1 MTTMAGEGDGSD
13 SRYSQ
18 GVPSNELEDDTTLNT
33 ADATQTTADQSTALA
48 GIQRFPTTNE
58 EIVQRFHA
66 SLQQLIS
73 DAAKQGIDLST
84 TGGLMPPNQQ
94 AARLRSAVVIPTPD
108 APLKA
113 RRDPVGR
120 TEILSEKVNRSR
132 ERKEGND
139 SDKGY
144 DQDRIVVNRNHPR
157 RRSHRRDR
165 SSSSEGSE
173 QNHHRKRQRGTIRL
187 HGLNRDRR
195 EVDPEERGQKLT
207 ISQNFNAIG
216 EPEGDRDILI
226 QSLTRE
232 VQNNRRQMDALVR
245 RYGRN
250 ELSDDESGSPFTSGV
265 LRTPFP
271 ERFRMPHV
279 ELFKKDTDP
288 KEHVRRYRSAMA
300 QYIHND
306 ALLCLNFPQTLG
318 DLGSRWFGRLPA
330 ASISSFGELSK
341 AFSRQFLGN
350 VHRKK
355 SVAHL
360 SQLRQGKDE
369 SLKKYLGRFGQEVSE
384 IGSAN
389 DEAIIAAFINN
400 LQNGQLSFDL
410 RRARLTSYADMMD
423 MAGGYALAEEEEIAT
438 GGYFVHGSRPEGS
451 KTKDQ
456 TKTHDPK
463 GDKQKNKARDGR
475 DGRRAYDPKTDQPR
489 QKFQGRYTNYTPL
502 NKDQGEILAIL
513 EEKNMSKEP
522 PRQSTYARRDTTKY
536 CRFHKENGHETS
548 KCFQLRDH
556 IETLIREGHLK
567 DIVLKKVDKTDGQKN
582 SRQDGRARK
591 FSPKEAEDEGA
602 INTIFGGPA
611 TGKSNRERT
620 QEIREAMEARRDLDV
635 NSIEP
640 DPKRIKEGWDPIIF
654 TEADSHGV
662 DVKPNDALV
671 IGARIGHREVHR
683 ILIDNGSSADILSA
697 EVYDQLRLDR
707 KDLQP
712 FPTPLRG
719 FGGVEVRSLGT
730 VKLPVKIGTTPCQ
743 KTVLLDFVVV
753 DTENWPYN
761 ALLGRPFLNK
771 TKAVTATY
779 ALMMKFPTEYGVGV
793 VKGSQEMARR
803 ANLSVYKDREVH
815 QVYTITTRQKV
826 EEIEEQAEVPKD
838 FELDPRE
845 EPEDR
850 KDEPTEEVT
859 LNPVDPSKTV
869 KVGASLNIHIKT
881 QLVTLLRK
889 YEDVFAWDHEDM
901 VGVDPKVISH
911 CLSVNPESR
920 PVVQKRR
927 LFNPERS
934 TAIKKEVEK
943 LLSAGSIREVKYPE
957 WVANVVLVKKKN
969 NQWRMCVDF
978 TDLNKACPKDSFPL
992 PRIDQLVDA
1001 TAGYELLSFMDAYS
1015 GYNQIRMNKADEEK
1029 TSFTTDQGLYCY
1041 KVMPFGL
1048 KNAGATYQ
1056 RLVNRMFA
1064 RQIGRNMEV
1073 YVDDMLTKSTTAEK
1087 HSEDLKETFDV
1098 LRRYKMKLNPSKCV
1112 FGVPSGRFLG
1122 FQVHQRGIEVN
1133 PEKIKALEGMA
1144 SPKTLKDVQRL
1155 TGCLASLNRF
1165 IAKSTD
1171 KCAPFFRA
1179 IKKGKGLEWST
1190 ECEEAF
1196 QKLKEYLGKA
1206 PILSKPMVGETLY
1219 LYLSVTEVATSS
1231 VLIRLEEGIQKP
1243 VYYTSKALLPAETR
1257 YSPAE
1262 KIALALVTSAR
1273 KLRPYFQAHTIEVYT
1288 DCPLKLI
1295 LQKPEVSGRLTKWAV
1310 ELSEYDIRYT
1320 PKAAVKGQAVSDF
1333 IAEFTE
1339 PDAEVRRAMEKEQ
1352 TGKLQWKLHV
1362 DGSSNTHGSGAGI
1375 VITTPEGDTVE
1386 CAMRFDFKATN
1397 NQAEYEA
1404 LLAGLRVWIA

>member
-1 MTTMAGEGDGSD
+1 
-13 SRYSQ
+13 
-18 GVPSNELEDDTTLNT
+18 
-33 ADATQTTADQSTALA
+33 
-48 GIQRFPTTNE
+48 
-58 EIVQRFHA
+58 
-66 SLQQLIS
+66 
-73 DAAKQGIDLST
+73 
-84 TGGLMPPNQQ
+84 
-94 AARLRSAVVIPTPD
+94 
-108 APLKA
+108 
-113 RRDPVGR
+113 
-120 TEILSEKVNRSR
+120 
-132 ERKEGND
+132 
-139 SDKGY
+139 
-144 DQDRIVVNRNHPR
+144 
-157 RRSHRRDR
+157 
-165 SSSSEGSE
+165 
-173 QNHHRKRQRGTIRL
+173 
-187 HGLNRDRR
+187 
-195 EVDPEERGQKLT
+195 
-207 ISQNFNAIG
+207 
-216 EPEGDRDILI
+216 
-226 QSLTRE
+226 
-232 VQNNRRQMDALVR
+232 
-245 RYGRN
+245 
-250 ELSDDESGSPFTSGV
+250 
-265 LRTPFP
+265 
-271 ERFRMPHV
+271 
-279 ELFKKDTDP
+279 
-288 KEHVRRYRSAMA
+288 
-300 QYIHND
+300 
-306 ALLCLNFPQTLG
+306 
-318 DLGSRWFGRLPA
+318 
-330 ASISSFGELSK
+330 
-341 AFSRQFLGN
+341 
-350 VHRKK
+350 
-355 SVAHL
+355 
-360 SQLRQGKDE
+360 
-369 SLKKYLGRFGQEVSE
+369 
-384 IGSAN
+384 
-389 DEAIIAAFINN
+389 
-400 LQNGQLSFDL
+400 
-410 RRARLTSYADMMD
+410 
-423 MAGGYALAEEEEIAT
+423 
-438 GGYFVHGSRPEGS
+438 
-451 KTKDQ
+451 
-456 TKTHDPK
+456 
-463 GDKQKNKARDGR
+463 
-475 DGRRAYDPKTDQPR
+475 
-489 QKFQGRYTNYTPL
+489 
-502 NKDQGEILAIL
+502 
-513 EEKNMSKEP
+513 
-522 PRQSTYARRDTTKY
+522 
-536 CRFHKENGHETS
+536 
-548 KCFQLRDH
+548 
-556 IETLIREGHLK
+556 
-567 DIVLKKVDKTDGQKN
+567 
-582 SRQDGRARK
+582 
-591 FSPKEAEDEGA
+591 
-602 INTIFGGPA
+602 
-611 TGKSNRERT
+611 
-620 QEIREAMEARRDLDV
+620 MEARRDLDV

-640 DPKRIKEGWDPIIF
+640 DPKRIKEGWDPIVF

-662 DVKPNDALV
+662 DVRPNDALV
-671 IGARIGHREVHR
+671 ISARIGHREVHR

-730 VKLPVKIGTTPCQ
+730 VKLPVKIGKAPCQ

-771 TKAVTATY
+771 AKAVTATY

-803 ANLSVYKDREVH
+803 ANLSVYKDREVR
-815 QVYTITTRQKV
+815 QVYMVTVQQKAR
-826 EEIEEQAEVPKD
+826 EPEEQAEVPKD

-845 EPEDR
+845 GPEDR
-850 KDEPTEEVT
+850 EDEPTQEVA
-859 LNPVDPSKTV
+859 LDPEDPGRTV
-869 KVGASLNIHIKT
+869 KVGASLSVHVKT
-881 QLVTLLRK
+881 VLIALLRNYK
-889 YEDVFAWDHEDM
+889 DVFAWSHEDM
-901 VGVDPKVISH
+901 LGVDPKVISH
-911 CLSVNPESR
+911 HLSTNPEFR

-934 TAIKKEVEK
+934 VAIKKEVEK

-969 NQWRMCVDF
+969 KQWRMCVDF

-1001 TAGYELLSFMDAYS
+1001 TAGHELLSFMDAYS

-1064 RQIGRNMEV
+1064 RQIGKNMEV

-1087 HSEDLKETFDV
+1087 HTEDLKETFDV
-1098 LRRYKMKLNPSKCV
+1098 LRKYQMKLNPSKCV

-1144 SPKTLKDVQRL
+1144 SPRTLKDVQRL

-1171 KCAPFFRA
+1171 KCAPFFKA

-1196 QKLKEYLGKA
+1196 QKLKEYLGRA
-1206 PILSKPMVGETLY
+1206 PILSKPVVGETLY

-1243 VYYTSKALLPAETR
+1243 V
-1257 YSPAE
+1257 
-1262 KIALALVTSAR
+1262 

-1320 PKAAVKGQAVSDF
+1320 PKAAIKGQAVSDF

-1339 PDAEVRRAMEKEQ
+1339 PDAEVRRAMEDEQ
-1352 TGKLQWKLHV
+1352 TTKFQWKLHV

-1404 LLAGLRVWIA
+1404 LLAGLRVCIALGADELEVYSDSQVVVHQVLDEYQAREEHMIAYLDIAKKLLKKFKAYRISQIPREENEKADALSKLASATTSIRSKAIPVAHLAKPTKRIRYRSARYTILRGELYRRGFSKVLQRCISGEKTGEILRSIHSGVCGNHTGGKSLAHKILRQGFYWPTLFAEAQQFAESCETCQRVANDIRRPPELLRSLTSPWPFAMWGLDLIGPMPTGTKGGAKHAIVAVDYFTKWAEAEALVHITEANTTSFVKKNIIYRFGIPSIIITDNGTQFDNKKFREMCEEFKIANYYASPAHPQTNGQTEAVNKVIKHTLKAKLEAKKGGWADKLPEVLWAYRTTVRSSTGETPFALAFGTEAVIPAETTFTSPRVQLYNPEHNIDMLQQNLDELEEVRDAAQVRNSAYRQRAARYYNSHVREQRFQLGDLVLRRVSPNTKDKSSGSLADKWEGPYIIKRIVGHGAYMIARPEGSLVPRPCNAQYLKIFYP

>member
-1 MTTMAGEGDGSD
+1 
-13 SRYSQ
+13 
-18 GVPSNELEDDTTLNT
+18 
-33 ADATQTTADQSTALA
+33 
-48 GIQRFPTTNE
+48 
-58 EIVQRFHA
+58 
-66 SLQQLIS
+66 
-73 DAAKQGIDLST
+73 
-84 TGGLMPPNQQ
+84 
-94 AARLRSAVVIPTPD
+94 
-108 APLKA
+108 
-113 RRDPVGR
+113 
-120 TEILSEKVNRSR
+120 
-132 ERKEGND
+132 
-139 SDKGY
+139 
-144 DQDRIVVNRNHPR
+144 
-157 RRSHRRDR
+157 
-165 SSSSEGSE
+165 
-173 QNHHRKRQRGTIRL
+173 
-187 HGLNRDRR
+187 
-195 EVDPEERGQKLT
+195 
-207 ISQNFNAIG
+207 
-216 EPEGDRDILI
+216 
-226 QSLTRE
+226 
-232 VQNNRRQMDALVR
+232 
-245 RYGRN
+245 
-250 ELSDDESGSPFTSGV
+250 
-265 LRTPFP
+265 
-271 ERFRMPHV
+271 MPHI

-300 QYIHND
+300 QYVHND

-360 SQLRQGKDE
+360 SQLKQGKDE

-438 GGYFVHGSRPEGS
+438 GGYFVHGGRPEGS

-456 TKTHDPK
+456 TRMPDTK

-489 QKFQGRYTNYTPL
+489 QRFQGRYTNYTPL
-502 NKDQGEILAIL
+502 KKDQEEVLAIL

-522 PRQSTYARRDTTKY
+522 PKQSTYARRDTTKY

-548 KCFQLRDH
+548 KA
-556 IETLIREGHLK
+556 
-567 DIVLKKVDKTDGQKN
+567 DGQKD

-591 FSPKEAEDEGA
+591 LSPKKAEDEGA

-640 DPKRIKEGWDPIIF
+640 DPKRIKEGWDPIVF

-662 DVKPNDALV
+662 DVRPNDALV
-671 IGARIGHREVHR
+671 VSARIGHREVHR

-730 VKLPVKIGTTPCQ
+730 VKLPVKIGKAPCQ

-771 TKAVTATY
+771 AKAVTATY

-803 ANLSVYKDREVH
+803 ANLSVYRDREVR
-815 QVYTITTRQKV
+815 QVYMVTVQQEDR
-826 EEIEEQAEVPKD
+826 EPEEQAEVPKD

-845 EPEDR
+845 GPEDR
-850 KDEPTEEVT
+850 EDEPTQEVA
-859 LNPVDPSKTV
+859 LDP
-869 KVGASLNIHIKT
+869 
-881 QLVTLLRK
+881 
-889 YEDVFAWDHEDM
+889 EDPDM
-901 VGVDPKVISH
+901 LGVDPKVISH
-911 CLSVNPESR
+911 HLSTDPEFR

-934 TAIKKEVEK
+934 VAIKKEVEK

-969 NQWRMCVDF
+969 KQWRMCVDF

-1001 TAGYELLSFMDAYS
+1001 TAGHELLSFMDAYS

-1073 YVDDMLTKSTTAEK
+1073 YVDDMLTKSNCRKNT
-1087 HSEDLKETFDV
+1087 
-1098 LRRYKMKLNPSKCV
+1098 RR
-1112 FGVPSGRFLG
+1112 
-1122 FQVHQRGIEVN
+1122 I
-1133 PEKIKALEGMA
+1133 
-1144 SPKTLKDVQRL
+1144 
-1155 TGCLASLNRF
+1155 
-1165 IAKSTD
+1165 
-1171 KCAPFFRA
+1171 
-1179 IKKGKGLEWST
+1179 
-1190 ECEEAF
+1190 
-1196 QKLKEYLGKA
+1196 
-1206 PILSKPMVGETLY
+1206 
-1219 LYLSVTEVATSS
+1219 
-1231 VLIRLEEGIQKP
+1231 
-1243 VYYTSKALLPAETR
+1243 
-1257 YSPAE
+1257 
-1262 KIALALVTSAR
+1262 
-1273 KLRPYFQAHTIEVYT
+1273 
-1288 DCPLKLI
+1288 
-1295 LQKPEVSGRLTKWAV
+1295 
-1310 ELSEYDIRYT
+1310 
-1320 PKAAVKGQAVSDF
+1320 
-1333 IAEFTE
+1333 
-1339 PDAEVRRAMEKEQ
+1339 
-1352 TGKLQWKLHV
+1352 
-1362 DGSSNTHGSGAGI
+1362 
-1375 VITTPEGDTVE
+1375 
-1386 CAMRFDFKATN
+1386 
-1397 NQAEYEA
+1397 
-1404 LLAGLRVWIA
+1404 

>member
-1 MTTMAGEGDGSD
+1 MASEGDGSD

-18 GVPSNELEDDTTLNT
+18 GMPSNELEDDTVLNT
-33 ADATQTTADQSTALA
+33 VDATLTTVDQSAALA

-58 EIVQRFHA
+58 EIAQRLRA

-73 DAAKQGIDLST
+73 DAARQGIDLSVT
-84 TGGLMPPNQQ
+84 EGLMSPHNLSTPNQQ
-94 AARLRSAVVIPTPD
+94 TARLRSAVVIPTPD
-108 APLKA
+108 APPKA
-113 RRDPVGR
+113 RRDPTGR
-120 TEILSEKVNRSR
+120 PEMLSERVARRSR
-132 ERKEGND
+132 EHREGND

-144 DQDRIVVNRNHPR
+144 DQDRIAGDRDHPR

-165 SSSSEGSE
+165 SSSSEESE
-173 QNHHRKRQRGTIRL
+173 QNHHRKRQRGTVWL

-195 EVDPEERGQKLT
+195 ELNPEERGQKLT
-207 ISQNFNAIG
+207 ISQNFNALG
-216 EPEGDRDILI
+216 EPEGDRNILI

-250 ELSDDESGSPFTSGV
+250 ELSDDESGSPFTNGV
-265 LRTPFP
+265 LRMPFL
-271 ERFRMPHV
+271 ERFKMPHI

-288 KEHVRRYRSAMA
+288 KEHVRRYRSAMT
-300 QYIHND
+300 QYVHND

-318 DLGSRWFGRLPA
+318 DLGSRWFSRLPA

-350 VHRKK
+350 VHMKK

-360 SQLRQGKDE
+360 SQLKQGKDV
-369 SLKKYLGRFGQEVSE
+369 SLKRYLGRFGQEVSE

-410 RRARLTSYADMMD
+410 RRARLTNYANMMD

-438 GGYFVHGSRPEGS
+438 GGYFVHGGRPEGS

-456 TKTHDPK
+456 TKAPDTK
-463 GDKQKNKARDGR
+463 GDKQKNKKRDGR

-489 QKFQGRYTNYTPL
+489 QKFQVNICSG
-502 NKDQGEILAIL
+502 
-513 EEKNMSKEP
+513 
-522 PRQSTYARRDTTKY
+522 DTTKY
-536 CRFHKENGHETS
+536 CRFHKENGHKTS

-567 DIVLKKVDKTDGQKN
+567 DIVLKKVDRADGQKD

-591 FSPKEAEDEGA
+591 LSPKKAEDEGA
-602 INTIFGGPA
+602 INIIFGGLA
-611 TGKSNRERT
+611 IGKSNRERT

-662 DVKPNDALV
+662 DVRPNDALV
-671 IGARIGHREVHR
+671 ISARIGHREVHR
-683 ILIDNGSSADILSA
+683 ILIDNGSSADILSV

-730 VKLPVKIGTTPCQ
+730 VKLPVKIGKAPCQ

-771 TKAVTATY
+771 AKAVTATY
-779 ALMMKFPTEYGVGV
+779 ALMMKFPTEYGVGVGV

-815 QVYTITTRQKV
+815 QVYTVTAQQKV
-826 EEIEEQAEVPKD
+826 GEPEEQAEVPKE

-845 EPEDR
+845 EPEDK
-850 KDEPTEEVT
+850 KDEPTQEVA
-859 LNPVDPSKTV
+859 LDPEDPSRTM
-869 KVGASLNIHIKT
+869 KVGASLSVHVKT
-881 QLVTLLRK
+881 QLVTLLRDYK
-889 YEDVFAWDHEDM
+889 DVFAWSHEDM
-901 VGVDPKVISH
+901 LGVDPRVISH
-911 CLSVNPESR
+911 HLSINPEFR

-934 TAIKKEVEK
+934 IAIKKEVEK

-969 NQWRMCVDF
+969 KQWRMCVDF

-1001 TAGYELLSFMDAYS
+1001 TAGHELLSFMDAYS

-1029 TSFTTDQGLYCY
+1029 TSFTTNQGLYCY
-1041 KVMPFGL
+1041 KVIPFGL

-1056 RLVNRMFA
+1056 RLVNRIFA
-1064 RQIGRNMEV
+1064 RQIGKNMEV

-1087 HSEDLKETFDV
+1087 HTEDLKETFDV
-1098 LRRYKMKLNPSKCV
+1098 LRKYQMKLNPSKCV
-1112 FGVPSGRFLG
+1112 FGVPSGKFLG

-1171 KCAPFFRA
+1171 KCAPFFKA

-1190 ECEEAF
+1190 KCEEAF
-1196 QKLKEYLGKA
+1196 QKLKEYLGRA
-1206 PILSKPMVGETLY
+1206 PILSKPVVGETLY
-1219 LYLSVTEVATSS
+1219 IYLSVTEVVTSS

-1243 VYYTSKALLPAETR
+1243 VYYTSKALLPAET
-1257 YSPAE
+1257 
-1262 KIALALVTSAR
+1262 
-1273 KLRPYFQAHTIEVYT
+1273 
-1288 DCPLKLI
+1288 
-1295 LQKPEVSGRLTKWAV
+1295 
-1310 ELSEYDIRYT
+1310 SEYDIRYT
-1320 PKAAVKGQAVSDF
+1320 PKAAIKGQAVSDF

-1339 PDAEVRRAMEKEQ
+1339 PDAEVRRVMEDEQ
-1352 TGKLQWKLHV
+1352 TTKFQWKLHV

-1404 LLAGLRVWIA
+1404 LLAGLRVCIALGADELEIYSDSQVVVNQVLDEY